1 MDKSFRVTVE
11 PGGIVR
17 VAGELD
23 IAVAEQLVAAV
34 QALDSVTID
43 CSELTFLD
51 SAGIRV
57 LVLAHRRAVENG
69 WAFSMVGLRGAP
81 LKVMQ
86 IADLETLAANVALS
100 GGGTTHTADDAVFEQ
115 LERGTEK
122 PAV

>member
-69 WAFSMVGLRGAP
+69 WGFSIVGLHGAA

-86 IADLETLAANVALS
+86 IIGLETLTANAAASDGDEIQAAGRAGSQYES
-100 GGGTTHTADDAVFEQ
+100 GI
-115 LERGTEK
+115 EK